1 MKSFFLALGIIFFH
15 FEPQAYSQ
23 VSNASWQCQEPQW
36 AKDPEMFEG
45 IFRARIRTECQVF
58 SQKPEAI
65 SWLFQKLQNEFQR
78 KEKYQIHEGPLRS
91 QEGLFTHLQYDLTD
105 RLSEEDSD
113 LAIRQN
119 VYLKTDEK
127 NILDYLTQSKEI
139 QASGTASYLKQVSFL
154 TEVIAKKD
162 FYLVKLENE
171 VEIERPWFALS
182 FLFKPMSASI
192 TKDKFEKA
200 RDKLMQYLLAEKSL

>member
-1 MKSFFLALGIIFFH
+1 MKSFSLVLLIALSQFGS
-15 FEPQAYSQ
+15 QASSQ
-23 VSNASWQCQEPQW
+23 VSEVSWSCQEPQW
-36 AKDPEMFEG
+36 TKEPQMLDGVFK
-45 IFRARIRTECQVF
+45 ARIRTECKVF

-65 SWLFQKLQNEFQR
+65 AWLFQRLQNEFQR
-78 KEKYQIHEGPLRS
+78 KEKYEIHEGPLRTQDGS
-91 QEGLFTHLQYDLTD
+91 LTQLQYDLTD

-127 NILDYLTQSKEI
+127 NILDYLTRSKEI

-154 TEVIAKKD
+154 TEVMADKG
-162 FYLVKLENE
+162 FYLVRLENE
-171 VEIERPWFALS
+171 VEIERHWFALS

-200 RDKLMQYLLAEKSL
+200 RDKLMDYLLSEKPL